1 MTQPFLT
8 RLTALWLLAG
18 LWWAGSAAVHL
29 FYIKRVGQQVI
40 EPLPPLVLQHGPDWH
55 TTLPGALFGRAGNEL
70 ARSAHNPIDRL
81 SLHLLANPGL
91 AVAITG
97 QYTLDE
103 ASATVAPDLGKARAA
118 ALADRLLT
126 DGINEGQVQVRS
138 ERVPTLRYVNDSTGA
153 LVVEFTK
160 ALPTTA
166 RSLADA
172 QRYIDLFHPMELY
185 FESGQTTF
193 IRTPETDRFV
203 ADAVPFLRQPHGA
216 ALRVTGHTDS
226 VGSVTANQRL
236 SMRRAAAVRQFLVN
250 SGARGG
256 RIIPLGRGS
265 SEPIAP
271 NATPEGRL
279 ANRRVTVVIK
289 R

>member
-1 MTQPFLT
+1 MTQPFIT

-18 LWWAGSAAVHL
+18 LWWAGSVAVHL

-40 EPLPPLVLQHGPDWH
+40 EPLPPILIKHGTDWQ
-55 TTLPGALFGRAGNEL
+55 TRLPGALFSRAGSDM
-70 ARSAHNPIDRL
+70 ARAAHTPIDRL

-118 ALADRLLT
+118 NLADRLMA
-126 DGINEGQVQVRS
+126 DGIGPGQIQVGS
-138 ERVPTLRYVNDSTGA
+138 ERVPSLRYVNDSTGA
-153 LVVEFTK
+153 LTVAFTK
-160 ALPTTA
+160 ARPTTA

-203 ADAVPFLRQPHGA
+203 ADAVPFLKQARGP

-226 VGSVTANQRL
+226 VGTLAANQRL
-236 SMRRAAAVRQFLVN
+236 SLRRAVAVRQFLVKL
-250 SGARGG
+250 GARPG
-256 RIIPLGRGS
+256 RILPQGRGPS
-265 SEPIAP
+265 QPIAA

>member
-1 MTQPFLT
+1 MTQPFIT
-8 RLTALWLLAG
+8 RLTALWLIAG
-18 LWWAGSAAVHL
+18 LWWAGSVAVHL
-29 FYIKRVGQQVI
+29 FYIKRVGQRVI
-40 EPLPPLVLQHGPDWH
+40 DPLPPILIQHGTDWQ
-55 TTLPGALFGRAGNEL
+55 TTLPGALFSRAGSDM
-70 ARSAHNPIDRL
+70 ARGAHTPIDRL

-103 ASATVAPDLGKARAA
+103 ASATVAPDLGKARAV
-118 ALADRLLT
+118 ALADRLIT
-126 DGINEGQVQVRS
+126 DGIGPGQIQVRS

-153 LVVEFTK
+153 LTVRFAK
-160 ALPTTA
+160 AQPTTA

-203 ADAVPFLRQPHGA
+203 ADAVPFLRQARGP

-226 VGSVTANQRL
+226 VGTAAANQRL
-236 SMRRAAAVRQFLVN
+236 SLRRAVAVRQFLVK
-250 SGARGG
+250 SGARAG
-256 RIIPLGRGS
+256 RILPQGRGS
-265 SEPIAP
+265 SQPIAP

-289 R
+289 Q